1 MTDPPA
7 HTPTLTV
14 VGVTG
19 LPEVSAGDDIAAL
32 LQPSLATVA
41 WPDGSQGIR
50 DGDIVVVTS
59 KVISKAEGRDVPAEH
74 REQAIAD
81 ETQEVIAVKHTPR
94 GTTYIVRNIH
104 GVVLAAAGIDASN
117 APDGR
122 VLLLPTDP
130 DASARA
136 LRSALSSAE
145 SVRIAVLITDTLGR
159 PWREG
164 LTDAVIGAAGLN
176 PLDDLRGV
184 ADANGVPMEVTVRAI
199 ADEVAAAADLVKGKV
214 EGVPVA
220 VVRGLASFVTDD
232 DGPGAQAL
240 VRDPEHDL
248 FTLGTAEARA
258 LGRDAGQREAV
269 GLRRTV
275 RQFTDELVPVE
286 VIDHAVAEALT
297 APAPHHT
304 RPWRFVHLHDHG
316 VRTRVLD
323 AMRAAWISD
332 LRELDGFDDAAIEQR
347 VARGDVLRRAPEVVF
362 AFVDVADAHDYP
374 DDRRHTGEREL
385 FLAAGAAGVQ
395 NFMITLAVD
404 GVGSAWISSTMF
416 CPDTVRDS
424 LDLPETWV
432 PLGAIAIGYPAQQP
446 QARAAMTDLSAYL
459 HRR

>member
-7 HTPTLTV
+7 HAPTLTV

-19 LPEVSAGDDIAAL
+19 LPEISTGDDIAAL
-32 LQPSLATVA
+32 LQQSLETLG
-41 WPDGSQGIR
+41 WPDGSRGIR
-50 DGDIVVVTS
+50 DGDIIVVTS
-59 KVISKAEGRDVPAEH
+59 KIISKAEGRDVPAEL

-81 ETQEVIAVKHTPR
+81 ETQEIIAVKHTPR
-94 GTTYIVRNIH
+94 GTTHIVRNIH

-117 APDGR
+117 APEGR
-122 VLLLPTDP
+122 ILLLPADP
-130 DASARA
+130 DASART
-136 LRSALSSAE
+136 LRSQLRAATSA
-145 SVRIAVLITDTLGR
+145 RIAVLITDTLGR

-164 LTDAVIGAAGLN
+164 LTDAVIGAAGVS

-184 ADANGVPMEVTVRAI
+184 ADANGVEMEVTVRAI

-232 DGPGAQAL
+232 DGPGARAL

-258 LGRDAGQREAV
+258 LGRDAGRHEAI

-275 RQFTDELVPVE
+275 RQFTDERVPVE
-286 VIDHAVAEALT
+286 VIDHAIAEALT

-304 RPWRFVHLHDHG
+304 RPWRFVHLQDHA

-323 AMRAAWISD
+323 AMRDAWISD
-332 LRELDGFDDAAIEQR
+332 LREIDGFDDAAIERR

-362 AFVDVADAHDYP
+362 AFVDVTDAHDYP
-374 DDRRHTGEREL
+374 DERRRRGERDL
-385 FLAAGAAGVQ
+385 FLAAGAAGAQ
-395 NFMITLAVD
+395 NLMIALAVD

-416 CPDTVRDS
+416 CPDTVRES

-446 QARAAMTDLSAYL
+446 PGANP
-459 HRR
+459 